1 VSYHAP
7 NASEGTRNAIEN
19 KAKTDKIIFKCIR
32 SDRGLW
38 QYVRFFSNFTHK
50 YQINREI
57 SVWLTSKNGSKI
69 KLLIWYSYIIF

>member
-1 VSYHAP
+1 MSSP
-7 NASEGTRNAIEN
+7 NASEGTRNTREN
-19 KAKTDKIIFKCIR
+19 KTKTDKIILICIR
-32 SDRGLW
+32 SDRQFW